1 MNFSFKNWRHMNFK
15 FAGQAA
21 IVAGFFFML
30 GFTIKYHYPQLK
42 AWAIFQIR
50 EISAKNFGIEVKPR
64 NIEVSIFPLGIQL
77 ADLEVHAQKEHK
89 KDFPRISARYV
100 AAYVDIL
107 GLLTGRLRLSSV
119 DIVEPKISFVQ
130 KTKSKNTP
138 PPMQFSFRKLRSI
151 PINRLRIIKMNLD
164 LQLAEPEVFV
174 ITKNFSLAVD
184 NGEGALE
191 FDIDGPDISYRQ
203 LDNKIGVDFSFA
215 TKGHVYRNEVNF
227 AKLQL
232 KRQSSEI
239 SIRGTAFGKV
249 EEGILH
255 EMEFDSKL
263 HLNLPEIRDLT
274 TKIFPNINQPL
285 IHGVAE
291 VVAISKYGTN
301 KGFSVQF
308 LTKTQDLKIDNFI
321 VGNIES
327 RGDYRD
333 KAIDLS
339 HFVIRNQSGEFGLKN
354 AHLSLGDKT
363 TIRTDLD
370 VKEMELQK
378 FLDTL
383 GLHDI
388 PTILNLSGLFKCE
401 GEILPDLGLSCQGNA
416 EGKNLHVYAGH
427 EKRFSIVKLP
437 IFGAQGN
444 VNISKRNVSYQAD
457 LKIKEFSGK
466 STGNI
471 DFENGFKITYETPAL
486 SFGVL
491 DHFVGLKTEGLAK
504 ITGSTEGNAHTA
516 IINTKA
522 VLSDF
527 WLDDYLLD
535 SAELNFA
542 YKNGMLYF
550 NDIDGH
556 VDSTSYMGQVDIDLH
571 KEQIRVNARS
581 PDADL
586 RDVQR
591 VLSRKFQLP
600 IEAAGFGK
608 MQVTLS
614 GPLDPKQFDFKF
626 LSHFSDGKISTESY
640 DSLIANVSAE
650 KGLIKSNKIIM
661 TKNASQIS
669 VTGQIT
675 PQGTIQ
681 LAATGDQLRIEDSHF
696 IKSRLPELR
705 GQMDFDLSL
714 KGPIRKPQTLFKG
727 YLSQMSLGSES
738 MESSTFSLDFGEH
751 AVTGNGKFFG
761 TRVNSQFEFP
771 LTPEAPFR
779 VRLTAKELN
788 FMPLMGLFTK
798 SERHWDYKSSLT
810 GNLEIKSP
818 KGGFWKS
825 SGVANIDAI
834 SVERGPVYLASDA
847 PSKITFESGLINSTV
862 INLKGPNSY
871 LRAQILNSKRED
883 LNITSSAKADL
894 SLFALFTPFLKEM
907 RGLMTVS
914 LKVRESV
921 DNPSILGSALVEGG
935 LVKLPEF
942 PAAFQNLRADILFN
956 NQKILINSA
965 SANLGGGTVQANG
978 GITIIPKKMPTIDV
992 QGTFEQ
998 VHLTIPD
1005 GVKSVS
1011 TGNIFITGTT
1021 FPYKLLVKANVESG
1035 EIIKEFSS
1043 DDSQPGTIK
1052 QSVLLPKR
1060 ATEREASPITLDLN
1074 LLLSENVKIK
1084 NELLDTNIAGQIQ
1097 VLGEP
1102 SDIKLNGQINFIKN
1116 GKFYFKKTPFEISS
1130 GMIRFKE
1137 VMNNPEIF
1145 LNCTTRVQAYDVT
1158 LLIQGTGLK
1167 PQIQLTSTP
1176 TLTQSEIICLLALGV
1191 TCDNMEKNVASSQ
1204 QGQATYGQIG
1214 AAILSNNPLQKQ
1226 IKDRYGVDVGFS
1238 TTFDSDNSSVPQ
1250 VTVGKQI
1257 SPKIGAKVIHSR
1269 GKEPKVDAQIF
1280 WDLNRNWSFV
1290 GSWEGKTEDNPTDR
1304 TTNDRTNNNN
1314 SVGVDLEYKMEF
1326 K

>member
-1 MNFSFKNWRHMNFK
+1 MNFNFKNLRHINFK
-15 FAGQAA
+15 FIGQIA

-30 GFTIKYHYPQLK
+30 GFALKYHYPQLK
-42 AWAIFQIR
+42 TWAIFQIR
-50 EISAKNFGIEVKPR
+50 EISAKSFGIEVKPR
-64 NIEVSIFPLGIQL
+64 NIEISIFPLGVQL
-77 ADLEVHAQKEHK
+77 ADLEMQAQKEHK
-89 KDFPRISARYV
+89 KDFPKIRAKYV
-100 AAYVDIL
+100 AAYVDVL

-119 DIVEPKISFVQ
+119 DFVEPQISFMQ
-130 KTKSKNTP
+130 KSKSKSGTLP
-138 PPMQFSFRKLRSI
+138 LQFSFRQLRAI
-151 PINRLRIIKMNLD
+151 PINRLRIIRMNLD
-164 LQLAEPEVFV
+164 LSLAEPEVFV
-174 ITKNFSLAVD
+174 TTKNFSLAVD
-184 NGEGALE
+184 NNEGALE
-191 FDIDGPDISYRQ
+191 FDIDGPEISYRQ
-203 LDNKIGVDFSFA
+203 MDNKIGVDFSFS
-215 TKGHVYRNEVNF
+215 TKGHVYRNEINF

-232 KRQSSEI
+232 KRQNSEI

-255 EMEFDSKL
+255 EMEFDSKV
-263 HLNLPEIRDLT
+263 HLNLPEIKELT
-274 TKIFPNINQPL
+274 TKIFPNVKQPEVRG
-285 IHGVAE
+285 IAE
-291 VVAISKYGTN
+291 VVTISKYNTN

-308 LTKTQDLKIDNFI
+308 LTKTQDLKIDKFT

-327 RGDYRD
+327 RGNYKD
-333 KAIDLS
+333 KTIDLA
-339 HFVIRNQSGEFGLKN
+339 HFIVRNKSGEFGLKSALLN
-354 AHLSLGDKT
+354 FTDKV
-363 TIRTDLD
+363 TIKTNLD
-370 VKEMELQK
+370 IKEMELQK

-388 PTILNLSGLFKCE
+388 PTTINLSGLFKCE
-401 GEILPDLGLSCQGNA
+401 GEITPELGLSCQGDA
-416 EGKNLHVYAGH
+416 EGKNLHVYAGS
-427 EKRFSIVKLP
+427 EKHFSIVKLP
-437 IFGAQGN
+437 AFGAQGN
-444 VNISKRNVSYQAD
+444 VKISKRHVSYQAD
-457 LKIKEFSGK
+457 LKVREYTGK
-466 STGNI
+466 SAGVI
-471 DFENGFKITYETPAL
+471 DFEKGFKITYETPAL
-486 SFGVL
+486 SFNVL
-491 DHFVGLKTEGLAK
+491 DHFVGLKTDGVAK
-504 ITGSTEGNAHTA
+504 LVGSTEGNSHTA
-516 IINTKA
+516 TINTKA
-522 VLSDF
+522 TLSDF

-535 SAELNFA
+535 SAEFNFA
-542 YKNGMLYF
+542 YKTGVLSF
-550 NDIDGH
+550 NDINGH
-556 VDSTSYMGQVDIDLH
+556 VDSTSYVGQVDIDLP
-571 KEQIRVNARS
+571 KSQIKINARS

-586 RDVQR
+586 KDVQR

-608 MQVTLS
+608 MQITLS

-626 LSHFSDGKISTESY
+626 LSHFSDGKLATESY

-669 VTGQIT
+669 VTGQIN

-681 LAATGDQLRIEDSHF
+681 VMTTGDQIRVEDSQF

-705 GQMDFDLSL
+705 GQLDFDLSL
-714 KGPIRKPQTLFKG
+714 KGPISRPQTLFKG

-738 MESSTFSLDFGEH
+738 MESSTFNLDFGER
-751 AVTGNGKFFG
+751 AITGNGKFFG
-761 TRVNSQFEFP
+761 SRVSSQFEFP
-771 LTPEAPFR
+771 ISAEAPFR
-779 VRLTAKELN
+779 ISLVAKELN
-788 FMPLMGLFTK
+788 FMPLMGFFMK
-798 SERHWDYKSSLT
+798 SERHWDYKSTLT
-810 GNLEIKSP
+810 GAMEIKSP

-825 SGVANIDAI
+825 TGAATIDAI
-834 SVERGPVYLASDA
+834 SVERGPVFLASDA
-847 PSKITFESGLINSTV
+847 PSKITFENGSINSTV

-871 LRAQILNSKRED
+871 LRAQISNSKRED
-883 LNITSSAKADL
+883 LNITASTKADL

-907 RGLMTVS
+907 RGLVTVS
-914 LKVRESV
+914 LKVRDSV
-921 DNPSILGSALVEGG
+921 DKPSILGSALVEGA
-935 LVKLPEF
+935 LIKLPDF
-942 PAAFQNLRADILFN
+942 PAAFQNLRADVLFN

-965 SANLGGGTVQANG
+965 SATLGGGTVQANG
-978 GITIIPKKMPTIDV
+978 GITIVPKKMPSIDV

-1011 TGNIFITGTT
+1011 TGGISITGGA

-1035 EIIKEFSS
+1035 EIVKEFSS
-1043 DDSQPGTIK
+1043 DDKQPGTVK

-1074 LLLSENVKIK
+1074 LLLSESIKIK
-1084 NELLDTNIAGQIQ
+1084 NENLDTNISGQIQ
-1097 VLGEP
+1097 ILGEP
-1102 SDIKLNGQINFIKN
+1102 SDIKLNGQINFVKG
-1116 GKFYFKKTPFEISS
+1116 GKIYFRKTPFEVST

-1137 VMNNPEIF
+1137 AMNNPELFI
-1145 LNCTTRVQAYDVT
+1145 TSTARVKDYDIT
-1158 LLIQGTGLK
+1158 LLIQGTALK
-1167 PQIQLTSTP
+1167 MVPQLTSTP

-1257 SPKIGAKVIHSR
+1257 TPKIGAKVVHSR

-1290 GSWEGKTEDNPTDR
+1290 GSWEGRTEDNPTER
-1304 TTNDRTNNNN
+1304 TTNDRTNNN